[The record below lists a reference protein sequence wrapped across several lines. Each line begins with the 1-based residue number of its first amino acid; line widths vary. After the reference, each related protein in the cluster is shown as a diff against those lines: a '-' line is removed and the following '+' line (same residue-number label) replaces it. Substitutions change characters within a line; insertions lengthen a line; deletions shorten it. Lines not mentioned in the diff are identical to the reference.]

1 MSVTATPTGPDAF
14 MTSPT
19 GRSRSRIALAWVA
32 MVGVDLLFHAGLFA
46 AVFDQAREP
55 GLLADEVLFRR
66 IPFAYAAL
74 MAGALALWWILDW
87 TGSTGPRAL
96 VIGATSGLTLGVMG
110 LGALWTAIDITGLL
124 VAAGI
129 AALVAQGVAA
139 AKVLTSSLET
149 RPLSLRVIGFLVG
162 CFVAGQIT
170 ANLVG

>member
-1 MSVTATPTGPDAF
+1 MTP
-14 MTSPT
+14 PT
-19 GRSRSRIALAWVA
+19 GRSRIRIGLAWLA

-46 AVFDQAREP
+46 SVFDQAREP

-66 IPFAYAAL
+66 IPFAYATL
-74 MAGALALWWILDW
+74 MAGALALWWILEW
-87 TGSTGPRAL
+87 TGSRGPSAL
-96 VIGATSGLTLGVMG
+96 VIGATSGLTVGLMG

-129 AALVAQGVAA
+129 VVLVAQGAVA

-149 RPLSLRVIGFLVG
+149 RPLSSRVIGFLVG
-162 CFVAGQIT
+162 CFAIGQAA